1 MCNQNLPADIVDTVK
16 RYIADGMTVIEAIE
30 QVESVIN
37 STLPEHIK
45 DMIKREV

>member
-1 MCNQNLPADIVDTVK
+1 MCNLNLPADIVDTVK
-16 RYIADGMTVIEAIE
+16 RYIADGMTVTEAIE
-30 QVESVIN
+30 QVESVIK